1 MSDAMSLHA
10 NEAYEE
16 LSLRGKEICEMM
28 FKTITEKGSDN
39 KGLRHPSGVDTIK
52 SIANC
57 TSEELFEVVEKFRI
71 PSRSFITPRQNVPL
85 TDESI
90 IDLSHESLMRLW
102 DRLREWVDD
111 EASSV
116 QMYMRL
122 SEASAMYQ
130 QGKTSL
136 WRPPDLQLAINWR
149 DQHKPTLTWAQRY
162 NPAFERAMVYLRTSE
177 KTYVEE
183 EENKIRLQKRQMKRT
198 KIVAMIL
205 GRQYLPIN
213 EK

>member
-1 MSDAMSLHA
+1 MSLHA
-10 NEAYEE
+10 NEAFEE

-39 KGLRHPSGVDTIK
+39 KGLRHPSGVETIK
-52 SIANC
+52 SIAAC

-85 TDESI
+85 NDESI

-102 DRLREWVDD
+102 DRLRGWVDD

-116 QMYMRL
+116 QMYLRL

-130 QGKTSL
+130 QGKTSYGDP
-136 WRPPDLQLAINWR
+136 RPSTCN
-149 DQHKPTLTWAQRY
+149 
-162 NPAFERAMVYLRTSE
+162 
-177 KTYVEE
+177 
-183 EENKIRLQKRQMKRT
+183 
-198 KIVAMIL
+198 
-205 GRQYLPIN
+205 
-213 EK
+213 